1 MSIWHDKFCQF
12 ILLFSL
18 FLLLFIDPTAF
29 FGIIHKSHYTIS
41 VNFLSLS
48 TILLAKSFQFQQNMR
63 IPNPKHESWPLTI
76 NYYYLLILAA
86 CLLFTKVSITTTL
99 VKDQLRNTE
108 KILTSTILFY
118 TICIKY
124 NFLKTSIE
132 FGTL

>member
-1 MSIWHDKFCQF
+1 MVASDTYWTGQKGLKTTQASI
-12 ILLFSL
+12 
-18 FLLLFIDPTAF
+18 
-29 FGIIHKSHYTIS
+29 IINEVAWDYEFR
-41 VNFLSLS
+41 N
-48 TILLAKSFQFQQNMR
+48 
-63 IPNPKHESWPLTI
+63 ESWPLTI
-76 NYYYLLILAA
+76 NYYYLLILTA

-132 FGTL
+132 FGTLWN